1 VIRLALL
8 GFALVLLIG
17 VAIPNPGNAREP
29 EAQPS
34 DEMSQEEE
42 SEPPEGRDDWRKL
55 LLTANQELAI
65 AEKRDAAA
73 LRAYKSMR
81 RRRRPRGDGKQAIM
95 DEIELAAEE
104 LARAQQNL
112 ADLEKTARREGALPM
127 GLKFDPA
134 EIDAATQLP
143 AAQRP

>member
-1 VIRLALL
+1 VIRQALL
-8 GFALVLLIG
+8 GLALALLIG
-17 VAIPNPGNAREP
+17 VAIPDPGNAQEP
-29 EAQPS
+29 EQQPS

-42 SEPPEGRDDWRKL
+42 SEPPEGRDEWRKL

-65 AEKRDAAA
+65 AEKRSAAA
-73 LRAYKSMR
+73 LRSYKVMR

-127 GLKFDPA
+127 WLKFDPA
-134 EIDAATQLP
+134 EIGAAPQVP